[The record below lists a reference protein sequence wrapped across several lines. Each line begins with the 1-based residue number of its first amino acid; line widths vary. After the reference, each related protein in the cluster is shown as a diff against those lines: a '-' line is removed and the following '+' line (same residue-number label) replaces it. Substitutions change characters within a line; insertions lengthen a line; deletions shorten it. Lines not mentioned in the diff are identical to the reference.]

1 MAGDYNGFVLLQCDT
16 VKVTVYPLGCWP
28 CTQSGHLPL
37 HTTSEVAH
45 LPIHTT
51 SVTSCQTG
59 QWPGSNPGSEIQ
71 RERISR
77 AQREIGGK
85 HSHWLNR
92 ANWPQPIT
100 GFPANIPLF
109 PQCIWIQQNTI
120 SSWELDYQHQLY
132 FNFQQNNTYW
142 YPFVHL
148 FIWSP
153 KLFLRSFTVDF
164 WKVLN
169 TSEHLKLALS
179 KSVDVLY
186 GVLVTVTNLDS
197 IRYIP
202 EVDTKSSLS
211 TNNPTSF
218 F

>member
-1 MAGDYNGFVLLQCDT
+1 MAICHFTQP
-16 VKVTVYPLGCWP
+16 VKWHTCQF
-28 CTQSGHLPL
+28 TQPVSLPAKQVSDLAPTQDQRSKEKGSLEHKGKLEGSTAIGWTEPTGLSQSQAFPPIFLCSLSASGSSKTLYILENWTTKISYILTSNRITPIDIQLP
-37 HTTSEVAH
+37 
-45 LPIHTT
+45 
-51 SVTSCQTG
+51 
-59 QWPGSNPGSEIQ
+59 
-71 RERISR
+71 SR
-77 AQREIGGK
+77 
-85 HSHWLNR
+85 
-92 ANWPQPIT
+92 
-100 GFPANIPLF
+100 
-109 PQCIWIQQNTI
+109 
-120 SSWELDYQHQLY
+120 
-132 FNFQQNNTYW
+132 
-142 YPFVHL
+142 VHL

-169 TSEHLKLALS
+169 TSEHSKLALS